1 MAYPSAP
8 LRSGQR
14 MHDMMPVAEHD
25 EMSRQLFLQS
35 FLQDIG
41 VHREPGNQT
50 VWTKSVQ
57 PKFRKEHGREPK
69 NSAEM
74 RKAMLQDPYVQ
85 VWSSLKRIAKEMQYE
100 SVGPMVERQ
109 LPDLI
114 AKARKYRDSN
124 RKLGSLMLDPSVQAP
139 RYNSEIAIHA
149 KPGGYHTDLTED
161 DVFAGAE
168 FDRTLYM
175 LQWGGYGEW
184 CDNMGESLAD
194 WAKANLPDLKPRKIL
209 DMGCTI
215 GSSTLP
221 WVDAYPNADVH
232 AIDVAAPC
240 LRYGHAR
247 AEALG
252 KKVHFSQ
259 QNAEGTKFED
269 GSFDLIVSHILLHEL
284 SLKAIHKIFAECHRL
299 LKPGGVM
306 LHMDLPPKKDLSAVG
321 HFGYDWNTHYQAE
334 PFITTLTELDRA
346 AVAVKGGFDPK
357 NTFETYVP
365 STVPGR
371 TNEKRHMFGARK

>member
-1 MAYPSAP
+1 M
-8 LRSGQR
+8 
-14 MHDMMPVAEHD
+14 
-25 EMSRQLFLQS
+25 
-35 FLQDIG
+35 
-41 VHREPGNQT
+41 
-50 VWTKSVQ
+50 
-57 PKFRKEHGREPK
+57 
-69 NSAEM
+69 
-74 RKAMLQDPYVQ
+74 
-85 VWSSLKRIAKEMQYE
+85 
-100 SVGPMVERQ
+100 
-109 LPDLI
+109 
-114 AKARKYRDSN
+114 
-124 RKLGSLMLDPSVQAP
+124 
-139 RYNSEIAIHA
+139 
-149 KPGGYHTDLTED
+149 
-161 DVFAGAE
+161 
-168 FDRTLYM
+168 
-175 LQWGGYGEW
+175 
-184 CDNMGESLAD
+184 
-194 WAKANLPDLKPRKIL
+194 
-209 DMGCTI
+209 
-215 GSSTLP
+215 
-221 WVDAYPNADVH
+221 H

>member
-100 SVGPMVERQ
+100 SAGPMVERQ

-139 RYNSEIAIHA
+139 RYNSEIEIHA
-149 KPGGYHTDLTED
+149 KSGGYHTDLTED

-184 CDNMGESLAD
+184 CDNMGESLAG
-194 WAKANLPDLKPRKIL
+194 WAKANLPDLKPKKIL

-221 WVDAYPNADVH
+221 WVDAYPTLTCMPSTWRRPAC
-232 AIDVAAPC
+232 AMAMPAPRRWARRC
-240 LRYGHAR
+240 ISASRMPRRRASRTAPSTSSSRICCSTKPRAR
-247 AEALG
+247 AWKTSSA
-252 KKVHFSQ
+252 
-259 QNAEGTKFED
+259 
-269 GSFDLIVSHILLHEL
+269 
-284 SLKAIHKIFAECHRL
+284 KAIAC
-299 LKPGGVM
+299 
-306 LHMDLPPKKDLSAVG
+306 
-321 HFGYDWNTHYQAE
+321 
-334 PFITTLTELDRA
+334 
-346 AVAVKGGFDPK
+346 
-357 NTFETYVP
+357 
-365 STVPGR
+365 
-371 TNEKRHMFGARK
+371 